1 MQTEHRNPERLPH
14 YFSGIKIGI
23 EKINKLLPLV
33 KITSMSSV
41 EIAELTGKNHGHVLR
56 DIRNM
61 IAELSDNPEMD
72 SIDFKGITFESNE
85 NGQTKQ
91 AILDKTH
98 TLLLTTG
105 YSIKQRKLIIERW
118 QFLENELEVLK
129 TRSDTKKRQLEAME
143 ALSHLLPADLSEEEL
158 SYIKANTVVN
168 KAVSTLFGFPKML
181 KKAEMNDDMVHVRD
195 TVLDDYVALFEVLQ
209 DNGLVKDAIY
219 AKWQP
224 NRITVDA
231 ALHITIIKCPHQ

>member
-1 MQTEHRNPERLPH
+1 MQAEHRNPERLPH

-143 ALSHLLPADLSEEEL
+143 A
-158 SYIKANTVVN
+158 
-168 KAVSTLFGFPKML
+168 
-181 KKAEMNDDMVHVRD
+181 
-195 TVLDDYVALFEVLQ
+195 
-209 DNGLVKDAIY
+209 
-219 AKWQP
+219 
-224 NRITVDA
+224 
-231 ALHITIIKCPHQ
+231 